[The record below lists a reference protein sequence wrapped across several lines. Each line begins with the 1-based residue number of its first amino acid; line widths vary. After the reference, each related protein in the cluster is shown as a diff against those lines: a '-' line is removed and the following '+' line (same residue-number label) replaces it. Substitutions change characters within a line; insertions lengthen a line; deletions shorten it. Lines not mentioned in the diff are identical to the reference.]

1 MKDKKYWKG
10 RDLCHYTGQYRD
22 AVHSICNSKYRIP
35 KKIHI
40 AFYNGSNYGYHFI
53 IKELAEEFK
62 KQFAC
67 LGENTEKYI
76 TFTVPIEKEVKWID
90 KNREEITKTYLTY
103 CNLLIV
109 EYLWQA
115 HCQTVSILFPKE
127 FIKWNVNTDTM
138 IKNKKL
144 VELNGNIPTTFLN
157 TQMLKII

>member
-1 MKDKKYWKG
+1 MIFTEVKIAWKSFLLTFREHSVDIVNFKEQKNEVINKRVAGIVWKSKNMLIFLKKLKINIWK
-10 RDLCHYTGQYRD
+10 TKN
-22 AVHSICNSKYRIP
+22 IEK
-35 KKIHI
+35 
-40 AFYNGSNYGYHFI
+40 
-53 IKELAEEFK
+53 KELAEEFK

-103 CNLLIV
+103 YNLLIV

-115 HCQTVSILFPKE
+115 HCQTLSILFPKE

-138 IKNKKL
+138 IKK
-144 VELNGNIPTTFLN
+144 
-157 TQMLKII
+157 